1 MNLRTHLKNSK
12 ITCGKPKAART
23 PKDETV
29 RVIQVHLNRL
39 GCKNGLEDGV
49 MGPKTYS
56 ALNWWKSSGGDYQT
70 GMDNSLL
77 RRTLSRSK
85 TKCYTEATRLKTLAQ
100 HFAGKWDVRGCKHSS
115 EVLMV
120 GMYNKHS
127 TTFRKLNG
135 QRISGNIKI
144 INGKFIIEVAYQ
156 PGLISL
162 NTIKLTAPLIV
173 DPDGS
178 NMRTNHK
185 TQCNLKFLRP

>member
-1 MNLRTHLKNSK
+1 
-12 ITCGKPKAART
+12 
-23 PKDETV
+23 
-29 RVIQVHLNRL
+29 
-39 GCKNGLEDGV
+39 
-49 MGPKTYS
+49 
-56 ALNWWKSSGGDYQT
+56 
-70 GMDNSLL
+70 L

-115 EVLMV
+115 KVLMG
-120 GMYNKHS
+120 GMYNKRS
-127 TTFRKLNG
+127 TTFSRLNG

-144 INGKFIIEVAYQ
+144 INGEFIIEVAYQ